1 MNKLLDEMSGI
12 RSNAVQEK
20 FHVSTPMAET
30 VGEWGGGGEGK
41 LGKKKEEK
49 GGETKKGG
57 WKKGKGVL

>member
-30 VGEWGGGGEGK
+30 VGEWGGGGREAWESKTEKREGNS
-41 LGKKKEEK
+41 E
-49 GGETKKGG
+49 
-57 WKKGKGVL
+57 